1 MAPLTAC
8 QCLWDSLPGLPTP
21 LSPSTSSTPEAILVW
36 GGASSVGNYVIQFA
50 KLSGLRVITTASPKN
65 FDLLKSFGADEVYD
79 YRDPEVSKKIRES
92 TGNKLTKA
100 VDCVS
105 EKGTVGFISEALS
118 ESEGGTIAVILGN
131 ESPRENVKVVPSLA
145 YDLSGKVSLQVP
157 SIRSFLVAL
166 PWYRL
171 RMCWVA

>member
-1 MAPLTAC
+1 M
-8 QCLWDSLPGLPTP
+8 
-21 LSPSTSSTPEAILVW
+21 
-36 GGASSVGNYVIQFA
+36 IQFA
-50 KLSGLRVITTASPKN
+50 KLSGLHVVTTASPKN
-65 FDLLKSFGADEVYD
+65 FDLVKSFGADEVFD

-118 ESEGGTIAVILGN
+118 ESEGGTTAVILGN

-145 YDLSGKVSLQVP
+145 YDLSGKVS
-157 SIRSFLVAL
+157 F
-166 PWYRL
+166 
-171 RMCWVA
+171 

>member
-1 MAPLTAC
+1 M
-8 QCLWDSLPGLPTP
+8 
-21 LSPSTSSTPEAILVW
+21 SPSTSSTPEAILVW

-79 YRDPEVSKKIRES
+79 YRDPDVSKKIRES

-157 SIRSFLVAL
+157 FIRPSSLGSSLLWLADAL
-166 PWYRL
+166 GGVRWCHRG
-171 RMCWVA
+171 